1 MQEYAPNVKLMT
13 LRIYTA
19 FGVSQTPIIFK
30 LKRRQMT
37 SAQSICFTFQSGSI
51 QILSDSISSMYC
63 SNFTFQSGSIQIW
76 GFSFWIRPY
85 PHFTFQSGSIQIW
98 GFSFWIRPYPHFTF
112 QSGSIQITLLRPWV
126 CTSHTL
132 HSNLVL
138 FKWRSGS
145 FCYRSWG
152 PLHSNLVLFKW

>member
-1 MQEYAPNVKLMT
+1 MT

-63 SNFTFQSGSIQIW
+63 SNFTFQSGSIQIVSGKSIEYG
-76 GFSFWIRPY
+76 GFTLHSNLVLFKFY
-85 PHFTFQSGSIQIW
+85 PSSPSLTVLISLHSNLVLFKFTCFCPDINFIKYFTFQSGSIQIRM
-98 GFSFWIRPYPHFTF
+98 SQCIIR
-112 QSGSIQITLLRPWV
+112 IQI
-126 CTSHTL
+126 TL

-138 FKWRSGS
+138 FKFEVSPS
-145 FCYRSWG
+145 E
-152 PLHSNLVLFKW
+152 